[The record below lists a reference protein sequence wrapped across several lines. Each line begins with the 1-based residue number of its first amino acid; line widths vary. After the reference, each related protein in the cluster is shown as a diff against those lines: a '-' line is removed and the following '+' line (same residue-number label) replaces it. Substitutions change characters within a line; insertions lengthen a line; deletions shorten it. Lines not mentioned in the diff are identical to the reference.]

1 MVVRRCTWF
10 YRLSGQTFAQP
21 VTFEKPVTAGI
32 AKELLRRTVG
42 VPVELWGRKQG
53 ECSGEH
59 R

>member
-10 YRLSGQTFAQP
+10 YRLSGQMFAQP

-32 AKELLRRTVG
+32 AMAILRRTVG

-53 ECSGEH
+53 EFGAEH